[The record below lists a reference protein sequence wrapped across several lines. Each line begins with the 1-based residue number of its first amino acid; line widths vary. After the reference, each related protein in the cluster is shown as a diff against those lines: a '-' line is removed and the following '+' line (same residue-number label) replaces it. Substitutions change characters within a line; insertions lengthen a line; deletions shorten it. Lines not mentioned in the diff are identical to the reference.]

1 VQSDAQLLAAIASG
15 SPEASEALGALYDAH
30 ARVVFGL
37 AKRILGKQEDAEEV
51 VQDVFAQVWR
61 DAKKYDQSRATL
73 AGWLVMLTRTRAI
86 DKLRARKARPDL
98 DQANDP
104 VPILERSFAKSLT
117 PEALALTNA
126 EAARVG
132 AALDELPGEQ
142 RKFIDLAYFEGLS
155 QSEIAEHT
163 GTPLGTV
170 KTRMRTALHTLRAA
184 LTS

>member
-1 VQSDAQLLAAIASG
+1 MQSDDLLLAAIASG
-15 SPEASEALGALYDAH
+15 SSQALGELYDAH

-37 AKRILGKQEDAEEV
+37 AKRILGKPEDAEEV

-61 DAKKYDQSRATL
+61 DAKKYEGSRASV
-73 AGWLVMLTRTRAI
+73 AGWLVMMTRTRAI
-86 DKLRARKARPDL
+86 DRLRARKARPDL

-104 VPILERSFAKSLT
+104 VPILQASLAKSLT
-117 PEALALTNA
+117 PEALAVSGA

-132 AALDELPGEQ
+132 AALATLPGEQ
-142 RKFIDLAYFEGLS
+142 RRFIDLAYFEGLS

-170 KTRMRTALHTLRAA
+170 KTRMRTALQTLRAA
-184 LTS
+184 LSS

>member
-1 VQSDAQLLAAIASG
+1 MQSDHHLLAGIASG
-15 SPEASEALGALYDAH
+15 STDALGALYDAH

-37 AKRILGKQEDAEEV
+37 AKRILGKPEDAEEI

-61 DAKKYDQSRATL
+61 DAKKYEASRATV

-98 DQANDP
+98 DQPNDP
-104 VPILERSFAKSLT
+104 VPILSASLAKSLT
-117 PEALALTNA
+117 PEALAVSGA
-126 EAARVG
+126 EAARIG
-132 AALDELPGEQ
+132 AALETLPGEQ
-142 RKFIDLAYFEGLS
+142 RRFIDLAYFEGLS

-170 KTRMRTALHTLRAA
+170 KTRMRTALQTLRAA

>member
-1 VQSDAQLLAAIASG
+1 MQSDHHLLAAIATG
-15 SPEASEALGALYDAH
+15 STEALGELYDAH

-37 AKRILGKQEDAEEV
+37 AKRILAKPEDAEEV

-61 DAKKYDQSRATL
+61 DAKKYEQGRATV

-104 VPILERSFAKSLT
+104 VPILQASLSKSLT
-117 PEALALTNA
+117 PEALALSSA
-126 EAARVG
+126 DAARVG
-132 AALDELPGEQ
+132 AALERLPGEQ

-155 QSEIAEHT
+155 QSEIAEET

-170 KTRMRTALHTLRAA
+170 KTRMRTALQTLRAA
-184 LTS
+184 LSS

>member
-1 VQSDAQLLAAIASG
+1 VQSDAHLLAAIASG
-15 SPEASEALGALYDAH
+15 SSEAIGALYDAH

-37 AKRILGKQEDAEEV
+37 AKRILGKPEDAEEI

-61 DAKKYDQSRATL
+61 DARKYEQSRASV
-73 AGWLVMLTRTRAI
+73 AGWLVMMTRTRAI
-86 DKLRARKARPDL
+86 DRLRARKARPDL
-98 DQANDP
+98 DQPADP
-104 VPILERSFAKSLT
+104 VPILQATLAKSLT
-117 PEALALTNA
+117 PEALAVTGD

-132 AALDELPGEQ
+132 AALERLRGDE
-142 RKFIDLAYFEGLS
+142 RRFIDLAYFEGLS

-170 KTRMRTALHTLRAA
+170 KTRMRTALQTLRAA

>member
-1 VQSDAQLLAAIASG
+1 
-15 SPEASEALGALYDAH
+15 
-30 ARVVFGL
+30 
-37 AKRILGKQEDAEEV
+37 
-51 VQDVFAQVWR
+51 
-61 DAKKYDQSRATL
+61 
-73 AGWLVMLTRTRAI
+73 M
-86 DKLRARKARPDL
+86 
-98 DQANDP
+98 
-104 VPILERSFAKSLT
+104 PILERSLAKSLT

-132 AALDELPGEQ
+132 AALAQLPGEQ

>member
-1 VQSDAQLLAAIASG
+1 MSDPHLLAAIASG
-15 SPEASEALGALYDAH
+15 STDALGELYDAH

-37 AKRILGKQEDAEEV
+37 AKRILAKPEDAEEV

-61 DAKKYDQSRATL
+61 DAKKYEQGRATV

-104 VPILERSFAKSLT
+104 VPILQASLSKSLT
-117 PEALALTNA
+117 PEALALSSA
-126 EAARVG
+126 DAARVG
-132 AALDELPGEQ
+132 AALESLPSEQ

-155 QSEIAEHT
+155 QSEIAKET

-184 LTS
+184 LSS

>member
-1 VQSDAQLLAAIASG
+1 VQSDQHLLAAIASG
-15 SPEASEALGALYDAH
+15 SSEALGELYDAH

-37 AKRILGKQEDAEEV
+37 AKRILAKPEDAEEV

-61 DAKKYDQSRATL
+61 DAKKYEQGRASV

-104 VPILERSFAKSLT
+104 VPILQASLSKSLT
-117 PEALALTNA
+117 PEALALTSA
-126 EAARVG
+126 DAARVG
-132 AALDELPGEQ
+132 AALENLPAEQ
-142 RKFIDLAYFEGLS
+142 RRFIDLAYFEGLS
-155 QSEIAEHT
+155 QSEIAEET

-170 KTRMRTALHTLRAA
+170 KTRMRTALHSLRAA
-184 LTS
+184 LTQ

>member
-1 VQSDAQLLAAIASG
+1 VQSDAHLLAAIASG
-15 SPEASEALGALYDAH
+15 SSEALGALYDAH

-37 AKRILGKQEDAEEV
+37 AKRILGKAEDAEEV

-61 DAKKYDQSRATL
+61 DAKRYEQTRASV
-73 AGWLVMLTRTRAI
+73 AGWLVMMTRTRAI
-86 DKLRARKARPDL
+86 DRLRARKARPDL
-98 DQANDP
+98 DQASDP
-104 VPILERSFAKSLT
+104 VPILQGTLAKSLT
-117 PEALALTNA
+117 PEALAISST

-132 AALDELPGEQ
+132 AALGTLSAEQ
-142 RKFIDLAYFEGLS
+142 RRFIDLAYFEGLS

-170 KTRMRTALHTLRAA
+170 KTRMRTALQTLRAA

>member
-1 VQSDAQLLAAIASG
+1 MQGDAHLLAAIASG
-15 SPEASEALGALYDAH
+15 SSEALGELYDAH

-37 AKRILGKQEDAEEV
+37 AKRILGKQEDAEEI

-61 DAKKYDQSRATL
+61 DAKKYEPSRATV

-86 DKLRARKARPDL
+86 DRLRARKARPDL
-98 DQANDP
+98 DQPNDP
-104 VPILERSFAKSLT
+104 VPILAASLAKSLT
-117 PEALALTNA
+117 PEALAVSSA

-132 AALDELPGEQ
+132 AALDALPGEQ
-142 RKFIDLAYFEGLS
+142 RRFIDLAYFEGLS

-170 KTRMRTALHTLRAA
+170 KTRMRTALQTLRAA

>member
-1 VQSDAQLLAAIASG
+1 VVSDHHLLAAIATG
-15 SPEASEALGALYDAH
+15 SDKASDALGELYDAH

-37 AKRILGKQEDAEEV
+37 AKRILAKPEDAEEV

-61 DAKKYDQSRATL
+61 DAKKYEQGRATV

-104 VPILERSFAKSLT
+104 VPILQPSLAKSLT
-117 PEALALTNA
+117 PEGLALSSA
-126 EAARVG
+126 DAARVG
-132 AALDELPGEQ
+132 AALEHLPDEQ

-170 KTRMRTALHTLRAA
+170 KTRMRTALHSLRAA
-184 LTS
+184 LSS